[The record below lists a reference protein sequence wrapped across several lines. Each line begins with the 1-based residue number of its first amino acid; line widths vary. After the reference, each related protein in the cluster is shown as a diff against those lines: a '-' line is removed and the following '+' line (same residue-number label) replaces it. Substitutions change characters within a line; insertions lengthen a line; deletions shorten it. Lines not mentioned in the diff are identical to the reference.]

1 MKTFVFL
8 CLFSGFSSVAFCAPA
23 TLEKSVSLDALAGK
37 TVVGHRTYPPG
48 TRVDA
53 SPAENGKVRVTT
65 EDGAT
70 GLLAANTVAF
80 SSTPTPQPKALSPS
94 PAPSIPPVAGTADL
108 TTLSG
113 KTYKHARVFRP
124 EPDGITYAF
133 SGGMVKIPFSDLP
146 PAIRQQY
153 GYDPKSAAAFASQD
167 AAMQQQL
174 ASEAQTQ
181 ADNVRRGEQA
191 RVDAQAA
198 DELAKAERARWAKE
212 AVGVSGTVIQKLPKG
227 GLILSCHGAS
237 DSGPVAD
244 SMASIGGGGGVA
256 PSGGSFSQVDGPIL
270 LKGYPHEAELAD
282 FDKLEIQ
289 AAPVGL
295 AKIGSSTYYAYQ
307 FVK

>member
-1 MKTFVFL
+1 MKKLVL
-8 CLFSGFSSVAFCAPA
+8 ICLLSGFSSRAFCAPA
-23 TLEKSVSLDALAGK
+23 TLEKSASLDVLAGK
-37 TVVGHRTYPPG
+37 TLIGHRTYSPG

-53 SPAENGKVRVTT
+53 APAENGKVRVTT

-70 GLLAANTVAF
+70 GLLPADVVAF
-80 SSTPTPQPKALSPS
+80 SSTPTPQPKALPPT
-94 PAPSIPPVAGTADL
+94 PASSAPPVAGTADL
-108 TTLSG
+108 KTLSG
-113 KTYKHARVFRP
+113 KTYKQARVFRP

-146 PAIRQQY
+146 QAIRQQY

-167 AAMQQQL
+167 AAAQQQL
-174 ASEAQTQ
+174 ASEAQAQ
-181 ADNVRRGEQA
+181 ANNARRGEQA
-191 RVDAQAA
+191 KADAQAA
-198 DELAKAERARWAKE
+198 DERAKAERARWAKE

-237 DSGPVAD
+237 DTGPVAD

-270 LKGYPHEAELAD
+270 LKGYPREAELAD

-289 AAPVGL
+289 AASVGL
-295 AKIGSSTYYAYQ
+295 VKIGSSTYHAYQ

>member
-1 MKTFVFL
+1 MKTLVL
-8 CLFSGFSSVAFCAPA
+8 ICLLSGFSSVAFCSPA
-23 TLEKSVSLDALAGK
+23 TLGKSASLDVLAGK
-37 TVVGHRTYPPG
+37 TLVGHRTYPPG

-53 SPAENGKVRVTT
+53 YPAENGQIRVTAD
-65 EDGAT
+65 DGAT
-70 GLLAANTVAF
+70 GLLPADAVVF
-80 SSTPTPQPKALSPS
+80 SSTPTPRPKPS
-94 PAPSIPPVAGTADL
+94 LPAPAPNAAPVAGTADL

-113 KTYKHARVFRP
+113 KTYKQAHVFRA
-124 EPDGITYAF
+124 EPDGITYMF
-133 SGGMVKIPFSDLP
+133 SGGLVKVPFSDLP
-146 PAIRQQY
+146 HAIRQQY

-174 ASEAQTQ
+174 ASAAQAE
-181 ADNVRRGEQA
+181 ADNLRRGEQA
-191 RVDAQAA
+191 RADSQAA
-198 DELAKAERARWAKE
+198 DERAKVERARLIKE

-237 DSGPVAD
+237 DTGPVAD

-270 LKGYPHEAELAD
+270 LKGYPREAELAD

-295 AKIGSSTYYAYQ
+295 VKIGSSTYHAYQ